1 MLRIV
6 GGPLGHNLHV
16 YQNDVEIR
24 GITDLHIDISARG
37 CVRVTLSIAKSKL
50 DLSAF
55 GYKELEKKSWFHR
68 LKEALCL

>member
-1 MLRIV
+1 
-6 GGPLGHNLHV
+6 
-16 YQNDVEIR
+16 
-24 GITDLHIDISARG
+24 
-37 CVRVTLSIAKSKL
+37 LSIARSEL